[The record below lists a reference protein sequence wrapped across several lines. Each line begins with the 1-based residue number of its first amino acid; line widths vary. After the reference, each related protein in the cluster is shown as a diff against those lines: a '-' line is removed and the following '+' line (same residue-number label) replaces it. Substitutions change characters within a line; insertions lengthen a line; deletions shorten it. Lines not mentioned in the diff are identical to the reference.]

1 MKCRFTYSLCIVGVG
16 RRIWMDG
23 VLLQLTKLLDV
34 DDDMVLLKAFS
45 HFLLRAGCDFQG
57 VLDIANFERCY
68 IIRYLHS

>member
-34 DDDMVLLKAFS
+34 DDDMVLL
-45 HFLLRAGCDFQG
+45 
-57 VLDIANFERCY
+57 
-68 IIRYLHS
+68 